1 MRWGAWG
8 SQRRWGYSGH
18 SSMVC
23 YLPRVPSCSGHTASS
38 IVSHHLP
45 VTDVLQSHQAFL
57 FRIHVLRCP
66 PLGRWLGKRIA
77 VPSGH
82 FGWMLA
88 IPERT
93 WLKPLTLLR
102 AGFRKTDLLIQSWYE
117 APLYSKLSRDFAP
130 QVNYLQTNL
139 FILSSFF
146 FRWRF
151 DDTLTGWHKGIWYT
165 LATYTP
171 WFQSQHNSS
180 NINGS
185 ILQ

>member
-1 MRWGAWG
+1 
-8 SQRRWGYSGH
+8 
-18 SSMVC
+18 MVC

-151 DDTLTGWHKGIWYT
+151 DDTLTGWQKGIWYT